1 MQIEK
6 SELQEFASII
16 ATAVVEALESK
27 GMIGTAQPQEKPDR
41 TKSAYAKTE
50 ALLYNYNGFKR
61 IVHERKL
68 EIETLRRCGIP
79 KKSTSIVEYTPKTG
93 TVHGIVLEDDTVEN
107 MIANVERSVEGTVH
121 IISLINKSMDALR
134 GDPYYC
140 ILEMRYFEGRT
151 QEDIADHLG
160 CSQVTI
166 SKNKNRLVRELSMRL
181 FPNQAITEMLE

>member
-1 MQIEK
+1 M
-6 SELQEFASII
+6 QEFASLV
-16 ATAVVEALESK
+16 AASVVEALESK
-27 GMIGTAQPQEKPDR
+27 GLIGNTQPKDKPDR
-41 TKSAYAKTE
+41 SKSAYSKTE

-61 IVHERKL
+61 IIHERKL
-68 EIETLRRCGIP
+68 EIETLRRCGVP
-79 KKSTSIVEYTPKTG
+79 KKSTSIVEYTPKSG
-93 TVHGIVLEDDTVEN
+93 TVHGITLEDDTVEH
-107 MIANVERSVEGTVH
+107 MIANVERSVEGTVQV
-121 IISLINKSMDALR
+121 ISLIDRGMDALR

-181 FPNQAITEMLE
+181 FPDQAITEMLE